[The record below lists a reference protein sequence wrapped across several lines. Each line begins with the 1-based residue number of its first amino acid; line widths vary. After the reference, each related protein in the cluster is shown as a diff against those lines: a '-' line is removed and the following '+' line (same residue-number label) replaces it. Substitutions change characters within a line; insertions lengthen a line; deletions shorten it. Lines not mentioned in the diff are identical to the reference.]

1 MTAPDAPAKPP
12 VGLLLLSHGPLAE
25 ALRETIRILEPD
37 EHDDLGAL
45 SLKWDEAAEKASRRL
60 EKAIATCDSGGGVVL
75 LTDLFGGTPS
85 NLALAFLEP
94 GRVEIVSGANLPML
108 IKARALA
115 REGRSPREI
124 AHTLVERGRRAIL
137 AAAELAARDAEELR
151 LVEETLTLKNR
162 LGLHARA
169 AAKLVHT
176 ASSFASRITLARDG
190 DEVDGKS
197 ILGLLLLAAG
207 KGTSLLV
214 RAEGADEAAAL
225 AAIRELIDRRFD
237 ESD

>member
-1 MTAPDAPAKPP
+1 
-12 VGLLLLSHGPLAE
+12 
-25 ALRETIRILEPD
+25 
-37 EHDDLGAL
+37 
-45 SLKWDEAAEKASRRL
+45 
-60 EKAIATCDSGGGVVL
+60 
-75 LTDLFGGTPS
+75 
-85 NLALAFLEP
+85 
-94 GRVEIVSGANLPML
+94 
-108 IKARALA
+108 
-115 REGRSPREI
+115 
-124 AHTLVERGRRAIL
+124 
-137 AAAELAARDAEELR
+137 

-176 ASSFASRITLARDG
+176 ASSFGSRITLEREG

-214 RAEGADEAAAL
+214 RADGQDEGAAL